1 MTSRSSWHR
10 SRDFTHD
17 SRSQTGDREQL
28 TVHGGDRDRL
38 HDSHRLSSTDEP
50 ESPSTETTF
59 DEHVRTEVLEILA
72 DGPSPMTI
80 DELVDH
86 FVDGRETET
95 EDGLVA
101 WSAVHE
107 RLYYVDLPRL
117 NAAGALDFDPN
128 QGLVDGPSA
137 ESGRQ

>member
-10 SRDFTHD
+10 SRETAHD
-17 SRSQTGDREQL
+17 SLTGDGERI
-28 TVHGGDRDRL
+28 TVNGGD
-38 HDSHRLSSTDEP
+38 HDHPHDGHRSSSTRASVP
-50 ESPSTETTF
+50 PSTETTF
-59 DEHVRTEVLEILA
+59 DEHVRTEVLDILS

-86 FVDGRETET
+86 FVDCRDP

-117 NAAGALDFDPN
+117 NATGSLDFDPN
-128 QGLVDGPSA
+128 QGLVDGPL
-137 ESGRQ
+137 R